1 MTPMKKDAKRKYVT
15 TACDACRQSKVKVGN
30 RFPCLS
36 MEIAARCD
44 GAQPSCSNCQ
54 NKMKECTYRA
64 GSDKRKISLRFVVDL
79 LVNRLDELSQYLIDQ
94 GLSPPPMFNEN
105 EIALKN
111 ALETLGLG
119 HVQLALEKIETK
131 DRHLAHSSL
140 SGTTQVLLED
150 TEGADLEIDLSELNS
165 NMDILGQPLMNDG
178 FEEIYQ
184 PRSRKALGL
193 PRITED
199 SLPPLFED
207 EIVDLGGFSDM
218 GQEANPK
225 DSSPQALP
233 ALAQP
238 IESNQQQPPSDLPDS
253 ESSDHNLNSNVTM
266 PSSDE
271 VKQNSNGGEDMEDIV
286 HRLSD
291 RMGSLQIGS
300 DGQVRYYGPTSH
312 FNLLRMPTPD
322 KLTIHRNVRKDGQD
336 YLYRMGIGKSVP
348 PDLEAHL
355 INLFFTWHNPSFDVV
370 DRKMY
375 EAAKQRWQVDME
387 DTPYYSEALNN
398 AMCCLGAAFEPRYHP
413 NFITYP
419 KSVSD
424 FFADRAKT
432 LLDIELDSPCLAT
445 VQAMVVLSGHDIGC
459 KRDAR
464 GWLYSGM
471 AMRLAFDLGL
481 HLDMSSYVSDGSI
494 SAAEAELRR
503 MVFWGAYTLDQHWGF
518 LLGRPFRINMED
530 VTVDKPGRDS
540 NWDQAQRWTPYG
552 LPYPV
557 SPLPDPSIV
566 NPVTALSQSR
576 ILLCEIMTPLGH
588 VLYGSSKISK
598 HDLQSL
604 NAKTT
609 KKLLQWKA
617 NLPTPLQVDLDNS
630 TIPYLPHVLLLH
642 MHYHQAI
649 IHAHRPWISKSS
661 IQPQPAQGPG
671 HTHARKMCVESAT
684 AIAKLLHL
692 YELRYTFRR
701 MNIQAVAITC
711 SAALMLIFATILNR
725 NSNHDHE
732 TVAHLSLCFRALE
745 EFGFSWE
752 SAKRAQSFLL
762 HMQGL
767 WEAKVR
773 PYRSAKRAMP
783 EAQDKSR
790 AQSPQPKKSR
800 TSPES
805 GNGGNE
811 ISGDGSTGQD
821 LQGKDDDLID
831 CDSEDFD
838 WLWAASMGA
847 VPAPE

>member
-1 MTPMKKDAKRKYVT
+1 MHAHTQLKDFR
-15 TACDACRQSKVKVGN
+15 
-30 RFPCLS
+30 
-36 MEIAARCD
+36 
-44 GAQPSCSNCQ
+44 
-54 NKMKECTYRA
+54 
-64 GSDKRKISLRFVVDL
+64 ISLRFVVDL
-79 LVNRLDELSQYLIDQ
+79 LVSRLDELSQYLLDQ

-105 EIALKN
+105 EVALKN
-111 ALETLGLG
+111 ALEILGLG
-119 HVQLALEKIETK
+119 HVQLALERIETK

-150 TEGADLEIDLSELNS
+150 PEGVNLEIDLSELNS
-165 NMDILGQPLMNDG
+165 NMDILAPPLMNDG
-178 FEEIYQ
+178 YEEIYHPTSQ
-184 PRSRKALGL
+184 KALAL
-193 PRITED
+193 PEVNEN
-199 SLPPLFED
+199 SLPSLFED
-207 EIVDLGGFSDM
+207 EIVDLGGLSHM
-218 GQEANPK
+218 GQETNHK
-225 DSSPQALP
+225 DLTPLGLP
-233 ALAQP
+233 DLAQSVD
-238 IESNQQQPPSDLPDS
+238 SNHHQPSDFPGL
-253 ESSDHNLNSNVTM
+253 ESSGCLSSTWDTA

-271 VKQNSNGGEDMEDIV
+271 LRQNANGSEDLEDIV

-300 DGQVRYYGPTSH
+300 DRQVRYYGPTSH

-322 KLTIHRNVRKDGQD
+322 NLTIHRNVRKDGQD

-348 PDLEAHL
+348 ADLEAHL

-481 HLDMSSYVSDGSI
+481 HLDMSSHVSGGSI

-530 VTVDKPGRDS
+530 VTVDRPCRDS

-552 LPYPV
+552 LPFPV
-557 SPLPDPSIV
+557 SSLPDSSVV
-566 NPVTALSQSR
+566 NPVTALSQYR
-576 ILLCEIMTPLGH
+576 TLLCEIMTPLGH

-617 NLPTPLQVDLDNS
+617 NLPTPLQVDLDNPN
-630 TIPYLPHVLLLH
+630 IPYLPHMLLLH
-642 MHYHQAI
+642 MHYYQAI

-711 SAALMLIFATILNR
+711 SAALMLIFATILDR
-725 NSNHDHE
+725 HSSHDHE
-732 TVAHLSLCFRALE
+732 TVAHLSLCFRALD

-767 WEAKVR
+767 WEAKAR

-783 EAQDKSR
+783 EIQDKSR
-790 AQSPQPKKSR
+790 AQSPQTKKSR
-800 TSPES
+800 TSLES
-805 GNGGNE
+805 GDGTE
-811 ISGDGSTGQD
+811 ISGDSSTAKELG
-821 LQGKDDDLID
+821 GKDDDFID

-838 WLWAASMGA
+838 WLWASSMGA
-847 VPAPE
+847 VPPPV